1 MNSIDRI
8 LFYSPRFSR
17 IGKGVIGIA
26 ISAACMALTLRGVD
40 LEAFTTRMGEVN
52 VWMLVPILIS
62 IAAIFLFKAF
72 RWQYQMG
79 FLKKIPFWR
88 SFSAI
93 MIGFTANNVAPL
105 RAGDLFRAHLLGR
118 QEGIST
124 TTVFATVALERVFDV
139 ASIVTV
145 CLLLALMI
153 TLPGWLKSSIIILS
167 ILLLIGMV
175 GLIFFRPG
183 ARFISGLWD
192 FASRPL
198 PEKLRELISTQTVQI
213 NSGLQ
218 TVTGK
223 TRFINLFLLAMAE
236 WVLWGELAQ
245 YSLGS
250 IGVDLPMAVIMSI
263 VVVTNL
269 AMIVPAAPAN
279 IGVFEYA
286 VMSTLEFYQVDHN
299 SAFSAAV
306 IIHAF
311 FVVPASFVGL
321 MLFIKRL
328 LAAESV
334 SK

>member
-1 MNSIDRI
+1 MSSIDRI
-8 LFYSPRFSR
+8 LLYTPRFGR

-26 ISAACMALTLRGVD
+26 ISAAFLALTLRGVD
-40 LEAFTTRMGEVN
+40 LGTFSTRLREIN
-52 VWMLVPILIS
+52 VWMLFPIFVS

-79 FLKKIPFWR
+79 SLKRIPFWR
-88 SFSAI
+88 SFSALI
-93 MIGFTANNVAPL
+93 IGFMANNVAPL
-105 RAGDLFRAHLLGR
+105 RAGDLFRAHLLGK

-139 ASIVTV
+139 ASIVVV
-145 CLLLALMI
+145 CLVLALMI
-153 TLPGWLKSSIIILS
+153 ALPGWLQSSIIALTVLS
-167 ILLLIGMV
+167 LIGMA

-183 ARFISGLWD
+183 ARLVAGFWKI
-192 FASRPL
+192 ASRPL
-198 PEKLRELISTQTVQI
+198 PEKIRELIAAQTEQI
-213 NSGLQ
+213 LLGLQ

-223 TRFINLFLLAMAE
+223 TRITNLFLLAMAE
-236 WVLWGELAQ
+236 WALWGGLAR

-250 IGVDLPMAVIMSI
+250 IGIEPSMAVIMSI

-299 SAFSAAV
+299 SAFSGAV
-306 IIHAF
+306 IIHAL

-321 MLFIKRL
+321 IFFIKGL
-328 LAAESV
+328 LAPNGV